1 MHTLLALWYQAHIYL
16 EKIILPVYVLC
27 IQPVY
32 VEYLWAICKEHYAL
46 KVTKMMGLFFL
57 NILQYRVINILVRK
71 YSRWL
76 LLVSLFGRGGRGK
89 AIMDQTVVFC
99 EVGIVGFFIDEDIK
113 TVPVLVTGCIRT
125 WGHISITAFCLLQ
138 PSFPYSK

>member
-1 MHTLLALWYQAHIYL
+1 
-16 EKIILPVYVLC
+16 
-27 IQPVY
+27 
-32 VEYLWAICKEHYAL
+32 
-46 KVTKMMGLFFL
+46 MMGLFFL

-76 LLVSLFGRGGRGK
+76 SLVSLFGRRGGGK

-125 WGHISITAFCLLQ
+125 
-138 PSFPYSK
+138 